1 LVVGMLSVRLIVA
14 AIIIFWIGG
23 VSLAQSQEEPGQNGS
38 QNHSTQPQAE
48 QRPSDTNPS
57 ATAKDESHG
66 EQKAEQEKGPDA
78 EAKAKPGFLS
88 SAFRAIERSEKVIN
102 VFSTITLAVFTALL
116 FIATLILAASTD
128 DLRKYA
134 EEQASDMKRSISEAK
149 RSADVAEKSL
159 IASNRPWVKVDI
171 AVGGPIFYNVNGVN
185 FTIRYILTNIGHS
198 PASNVWVTAKVITP
212 EFGSA
217 NNQHFDPRSSL
228 REEIAQLKSRPPMP
242 FGFPLFPGET
252 ITQDITVSI
261 GAEDLKRI
269 TKEFPLIF
277 PNIVGAA
284 DYRMGFDDRA
294 HQTGFVIEVR
304 RSDAPRPESTAK
316 NRYPAAIFTDEGDI
330 PAAEV
335 RLFRSFIEGGYAD

>member
-1 LVVGMLSVRLIVA
+1 MLSARLVMA
-14 AIIIFWIGG
+14 AIFIFWLGG
-23 VSLAQSQEEPGQNGS
+23 VSLAQSQEEPGKNGR
-38 QNHSTQPQAE
+38 QNHAAQPQAE
-48 QRPSDTNPS
+48 QQPANPS
-57 ATAKDESHG
+57 PSPAPKDESHR
-66 EQKAEQEKGPDA
+66 EQKGEHEKSPNA

-116 FIATLILAASTD
+116 FLATLILASSTD

-134 EEQASDMKRSISEAK
+134 EEQASDMKRSIAEAK
-149 RSADVAEKSL
+149 RAADVAEKSL
-159 IASNRPWVKVDI
+159 VASNRPWIKVDI

-185 FTIRYILTNIGHS
+185 FTIKYMLTNIGHA
-198 PASNVWVTAKVITP
+198 PASNVWITAIVIAP
-212 EFGSA
+212 ELGAA
-217 NNQHFDPRSSL
+217 NRKPFDPRASL
-228 REEIAQLKSRPPMP
+228 RELIAQLKSRPPMP

-252 ITQDITVSI
+252 ITQDITVNI
-261 GAEDLKRI
+261 GAEDLKRM
-269 TKEFPLIF
+269 TKDFPLIF
-277 PNIVGAA
+277 PNIIGAA
-284 DYRMGFDDRA
+284 DYRIGFDDQA
-294 HQTGFVIEVR
+294 HQTGFAIEVR

>member
-1 LVVGMLSVRLIVA
+1 MLSTRLIVA
-14 AIIIFWIGG
+14 AIFIFWIGG

-38 QNHSTQPQAE
+38 QNHSAQPQAE
-48 QRPSDTNPS
+48 PQPSNPGPS
-57 ATAKDESHG
+57 ATPKGEGHG
-66 EQKAEQEKGPDA
+66 EQQAEHQKSPDA
-78 EAKAKPGFLS
+78 QFKPKFGFLS

-102 VFSTITLAVFTALL
+102 VFSTIMLAVFTALL
-116 FIATLILAASTD
+116 FVATLILAASTD

-134 EEQASDMKRSISEAK
+134 EEQASDMKRSINEAK

-171 AVGGPIFYNVNGVN
+171 AVGGPIFYNVNGGN

-198 PASNVWVTAKVITP
+198 PASNVWVTAKVIAP
-212 EFGSA
+212 EFGGG
-217 NNQHFDPRSSL
+217 NNKPFDPRASL
-228 REEIAQLKSRPPMP
+228 REEIAQLKSRPPTP

-252 ITQDITVSI
+252 VTQDITVSI

-269 TKEFPLIF
+269 TKDFPLIF

-284 DYRMGFDDRA
+284 DYRIGFDDRA

-304 RSDAPRPESTAK
+304 RSEAPRPESTAK
-316 NRYPAAIFTDEGDI
+316 NRYPAAIFTDEGDV